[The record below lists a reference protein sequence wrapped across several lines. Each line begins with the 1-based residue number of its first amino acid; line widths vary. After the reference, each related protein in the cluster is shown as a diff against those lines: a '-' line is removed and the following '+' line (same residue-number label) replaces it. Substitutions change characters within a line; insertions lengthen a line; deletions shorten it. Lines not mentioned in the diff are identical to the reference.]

1 MRKQNDVL
9 VLIPTRLNS
18 RRLPAKA
25 LLPINKV
32 PLIIHVYKRTLLS
45 KQVSEAIICCDDQK
59 IIKVAK
65 KYGAKA
71 MLTSKHHHNGTDR
84 ICEAYKKI
92 GKNYNFVIDI
102 QGDEPLISPI
112 HIDKII
118 EHHKKNK
125 NTDIILPNLQIKS
138 VNNTNIVKIVSNRFN
153 DVLYISRA
161 NIPYEFRNKIKKI
174 KKHLSIVSFKPE
186 ALLKFGKSKRA
197 ETEKIEDI
205 ELLRALDIG
214 LKIKTLNLKGD
225 SFSVDVF
232 EDYTKAQIQINKDK
246 YFKFYK

>member
-25 LLPINKV
+25 LLPINKI

-45 KQVSEAIICCDDQK
+45 KQVGEAIICCDDQK